1 MKRFVALATLM
12 AFTLSLTACGGGNAA
27 PTESTTN
34 IEQLVSEYGFQW
46 ADTSA
51 PILNDAGAQA
61 ITFNVYSSKNASAL
75 DYNDM
80 KIMQDLKA
88 NTNVTVNWENVSESV
103 YSEQKN
109 LIFGNA
115 SNRPDAIYHAGM
127 SPGEVIRY
135 AQRNVLLPISD
146 YLEYMPN
153 FSKILEEPPDIR
165 AQLTSEDGKIYTL
178 PRVEEMGL
186 LQNPNLLFLN
196 KNWTKQAIDAG
207 VVTGITEADLVDGL
221 TLTSDQMED
230 ILAYFRDNDMNGNGK
245 TDDERPLSLVYNNWQ
260 GNQCDLYGMF
270 GLNDNLEHRVVV
282 DGKVTYT
289 VQDERFKDTLHQARE
304 FESRYGPM
312 IPEEQRPVYHL
323 TPTIGWMNDPNGFSY
338 YKGEYHL
345 FYQYHPY
352 STEWGPMHWGHAK
365 TRDFL
370 HWERLPTALA
380 PDEEYDQHGCF
391 SGSAVELPDA
401 LQMLVYTAVRK
412 HLSDDG
418 RITETQTQALAVG
431 DGVNYE
437 KWPANPVLTAD
448 DLPQGGSP
456 VDFRDPKAWREPD
469 GSYRLVV
476 ANRTPDGSG
485 AVLLYRSDDGFRW
498 TLVGT
503 VDASQNQYGQ
513 MWECPD
519 FFPLDGKWVL
529 LVSPQEM
536 SPIGLEFHA
545 GHATLCLIGNYDAE
559 TNSFTR
565 ESVQAI
571 DYGIDFYAPQTVLT
585 PDGRRIMIGWMQN
598 WNTLSCKPRDGRWF
612 GQMSIPRKLSIR
624 DGRLYQM
631 PVRELYHSFRI
642 NVAKDGEYVTSI
654 RYRPNTSI
662 LKIDRTRSGSNAD
675 VVHTRSLLVRP
686 QDGHIKLRILLD
698 RCSVEVFVNDGEQAV
713 TASIITRQSA
723 GSISFDATGSVL
735 MDVEKYDIDLNRKG
749 DTFCACV
756 LNFLLNHGLDGLT
769 EDDLTRMLHFANTAA
784 YLVTT
789 RKGAIRSMPT
799 PEQVLELM

>member
-1 MKRFVALATLM
+1 M
-12 AFTLSLTACGGGNAA
+12 
-27 PTESTTN
+27 
-34 IEQLVSEYGFQW
+34 
-46 ADTSA
+46 
-51 PILNDAGAQA
+51 
-61 ITFNVYSSKNASAL
+61 
-75 DYNDM
+75 
-80 KIMQDLKA
+80 
-88 NTNVTVNWENVSESV
+88 
-103 YSEQKN
+103 
-109 LIFGNA
+109 
-115 SNRPDAIYHAGM
+115 
-127 SPGEVIRY
+127 
-135 AQRNVLLPISD
+135 
-146 YLEYMPN
+146 
-153 FSKILEEPPDIR
+153 
-165 AQLTSEDGKIYTL
+165 
-178 PRVEEMGL
+178 
-186 LQNPNLLFLN
+186 
-196 KNWTKQAIDAG
+196 
-207 VVTGITEADLVDGL
+207 
-221 TLTSDQMED
+221 
-230 ILAYFRDNDMNGNGK
+230 
-245 TDDERPLSLVYNNWQ
+245 
-260 GNQCDLYGMF
+260 
-270 GLNDNLEHRVVV
+270 
-282 DGKVTYT
+282 
-289 VQDERFKDTLHQARE
+289 
-304 FESRYGPM
+304 
-312 IPEEQRPVYHL
+312 
-323 TPTIGWMNDPNGFSY
+323 
-338 YKGEYHL
+338 
-345 FYQYHPY
+345 
-352 STEWGPMHWGHAK
+352 
-365 TRDFL
+365 
-370 HWERLPTALA
+370 
-380 PDEEYDQHGCF
+380 
-391 SGSAVELPDA
+391 
-401 LQMLVYTAVRK
+401 
-412 HLSDDG
+412 
-418 RITETQTQALAVG
+418 G

-456 VDFRDPKAWREPD
+456 VDFRDPKAWRELD

-519 FFPLDGKWVL
+519 FFPLDGKRVL

-559 TNSFTR
+559 
-565 ESVQAI
+565 
-571 DYGIDFYAPQTVLT
+571 
-585 PDGRRIMIGWMQN
+585 
-598 WNTLSCKPRDGRWF
+598 
-612 GQMSIPRKLSIR
+612 
-624 DGRLYQM
+624 
-631 PVRELYHSFRI
+631 RELYHSFRI

-675 VVHTRSLLVRP
+675 VVHPRSLLVRP

-723 GSISFDATGSVL
+723 DSISFDTTGSVL

-756 LNFLLNHGLDGLT
+756 LNFVLNHGLDGLT